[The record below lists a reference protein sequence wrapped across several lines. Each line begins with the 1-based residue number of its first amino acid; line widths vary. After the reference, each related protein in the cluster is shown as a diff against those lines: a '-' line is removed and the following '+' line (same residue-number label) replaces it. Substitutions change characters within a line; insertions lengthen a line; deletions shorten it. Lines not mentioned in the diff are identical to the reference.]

1 MENEFLDFVIL
12 NLKAEVKT
20 CEAKLKVEE
29 SGNKIAF
36 LQGFCS
42 GFKRLEKI
50 LNSLS
55 IEINVSDR
63 PKNMFYWDSE
73 QKKYHLGEDKLSYSD
88 LVHLNALVYD
98 FIDFY
103 DDKIK
108 KYIDEE
114 IEECKNLLFFNSEKG
129 RDIFF
134 YHGVYQA
141 IIAPIE
147 YANTIIEAYNIETDL
162 RKDNLFNEDEE

>member
-1 MENEFLDFVIL
+1 MKNGFLDFVIL

-50 LNSLS
+50 LNSLI
-55 IEINVSDR
+55 IEINVLDY
-63 PKNMFYWDSE
+63 PENMFYWDSE
-73 QKKYHLGEDKLSYSD
+73 QKKYHLGEEKLSYSD

-108 KYIDEE
+108 KFVDEE
-114 IEECKNLLFFNSEKG
+114 IEECKSLLFFNSEKG

-147 YANTIIEAYNIETDL
+147 YANAIIEAYNIETEL